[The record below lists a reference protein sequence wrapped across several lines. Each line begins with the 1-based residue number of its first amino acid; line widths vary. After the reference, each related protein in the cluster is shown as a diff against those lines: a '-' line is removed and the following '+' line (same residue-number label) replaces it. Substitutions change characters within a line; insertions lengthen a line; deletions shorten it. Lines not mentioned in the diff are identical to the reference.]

1 MPDININDIA
11 ALAHLDL
18 TAEEATGL
26 QHDLEAILRYVARL
40 SQTPT
45 EGIAPMA
52 QPLAPDTP
60 LREDRARVWFT
71 PAQALANAPAARD
84 GMFEVPKII
93 DRG

>member
-26 QHDLEAILRYVARL
+26 QRDLEAILGYVARL
-40 SQTPT
+40 SQIPT
-45 EGIAPMA
+45 EGVAPMS
-52 QPLAPDTP
+52 QPLAPDAP
-60 LREDRARVWFT
+60 LREDRTRVWFT